1 MWSRPG
7 TGTGSASPR
16 GWRYQYWY
24 WDGLRSGLRRGGARV
39 VDEAPDGRRTDTGRR
54 HACSPHTFW
63 DRWRER
69 GRAHSVAAGEGEEGL
84 ATEAPRVVERAELGA
99 ARVVPGRRRGGVR
112 GVPGGRKVDQSDE
125 SRDGAGVA
133 AWLGSCARGGREE
146 ERERQQ
152 VARRRARRH
161 REGARGGVAP
171 EAAPRAPRPF
181 RRSRG
186 FRGFRGKK
194 RTPAVGGCR
203 GVRPIVT

>member
-1 MWSRPG
+1 MRRG
-7 TGTGSASPR
+7 EGR
-16 GWRYQYWY
+16 GWWTR
-24 WDGLRSGLRRGGARV
+24 L
-39 VDEAPDGRRTDTGRR
+39 RTDDGQTPVADTRVHPTPSGTVGE
-54 HACSPHTFW
+54 SG
-63 DRWRER
+63 DER
-69 GRAHSVAAGEGEEGL
+69 TLLRLGEGEEGL

-112 GVPGGRKVDQSDE
+112 GVPGGAQVDQSDE

-152 VARRRARRH
+152 GCAAPREGRH

-171 EAAPRAPRPF
+171 EAAPRGSPAVSPFPRVP
-181 RRSRG
+181 RVRG
-186 FRGFRGKK
+186 GKK